1 MSKKELIE
9 NLEEQLLTLE
19 RLLYTINKV
28 KAQTNEEYDKY
39 EKEFAKIRGDYK
51 QVFNLY
57 EKKADKVEDI
67 IEEFAK
73 KFIEENDEE
82 QIKNFLKII
91 YKLSKTCVK
100 IIKIHKLTKEKEEII
115 KSLKYILPIK
125 EVKSHEEILDGLLS
139 EEKIESIAQY
149 LKYLQKIILNDFTKQ
164 LTDIDDYK
172 QGEDFKFLVHSISLK
187 EYDKEKQ
194 EKETV
199 SSLITQRH
207 TKTYGTGYGFIM
219 APKNIIYTST
229 TAQSEDDLSAPILP
243 RIDSIQKME
252 DECTNYSEV
261 LLEGFNPI
269 GIFCLTDGSKGL
281 NLNYKKAKKLKEMFP
296 SLPLVDIDL
305 TLYKGDLTEI
315 RNSLIKHINAR
326 IGIYDEVNYEEYEGF
341 FKKYLKLKANREI
354 TEEDILE
361 LFTSYQKSLTS
372 KKTCD
377 KL

>member
-39 EKEFAKIRGDYK
+39 EKEFAKIREDYK

-172 QGEDFKFLVHSISLK
+172 KGEDFKF
-187 EYDKEKQ
+187 
-194 EKETV
+194 
-199 SSLITQRH
+199 
-207 TKTYGTGYGFIM
+207 
-219 APKNIIYTST
+219 
-229 TAQSEDDLSAPILP
+229 
-243 RIDSIQKME
+243 
-252 DECTNYSEV
+252 
-261 LLEGFNPI
+261 
-269 GIFCLTDGSKGL
+269 
-281 NLNYKKAKKLKEMFP
+281 
-296 SLPLVDIDL
+296 
-305 TLYKGDLTEI
+305 
-315 RNSLIKHINAR
+315 
-326 IGIYDEVNYEEYEGF
+326 
-341 FKKYLKLKANREI
+341 
-354 TEEDILE
+354 
-361 LFTSYQKSLTS
+361 
-372 KKTCD
+372 
-377 KL
+377 